1 MKYEYIEVDLD
12 SDQKKIILELAAIY
26 IDDDFT
32 KADLNNGR
40 RKWIRFRSYG
50 ISSII
55 GELSYHFNRC
65 KNAYKFELLDELIGH
80 LENIERDRIRN
91 KSK

>member
-12 SDQKKIILELAAIY
+12 SNEKEIILKLASFC
-26 IDDDFT
+26 IDDEYT
-32 KADLNNGR
+32 KMDLNNGR
-40 RKWIRFRSYG
+40 KKWIRFRLYA
-50 ISSII
+50 ISFII

-65 KNAYKFELLDELIGH
+65 KNAYNLELLDELIGH

-91 KSK
+91 